1 MLSHTIFTHT
11 TKQKTKENLNADYG
25 MKKKTVCSRPSFSK
39 WFNLDQSDPD
49 LEIPCFPNCD
59 QGPVV

>member
-25 MKKKTVCSRPSFSK
+25 MKKKKLCA
-39 WFNLDQSDPD
+39 L
-49 LEIPCFPNCD
+49 
-59 QGPVV
+59 GPVFQNGLIWIKVIQI

>member
-25 MKKKTVCSRPSFSK
+25 MKKKLCA
-39 WFNLDQSDPD
+39 L
-49 LEIPCFPNCD
+49 
-59 QGPVV
+59 GPVFQNGLIWIKVIQI